1 MSAKNS
7 NPVFH
12 LKEKNASRLLEVLY
26 EINHLKQLF
35 RKGWLRSISPEKCE
49 SVADHTFGMAMMTWL
64 LADHFSPELDREKV
78 LKLSLIHDI
87 AEVYAGDTTPDD
99 GLTPEE
105 KNARELAALKK
116 IFSGFPNGDSYIAL
130 WKEFENG
137 SSAEARFVKQIDR
150 LEMALQAGVYEHQH
164 DIDLQEFFD
173 SAAQSIHAPA
183 LKGVLDE
190 IRKNRKNRM
199 DGGMD

>member
-12 LKEKNASRLLEVLY
+12 LKEKNASRLVEVLY

-49 SVADHTFGMAMMTWL
+49 SVADHAFGTALMAWM
-64 LADHFSPELDREKV
+64 LADEFFPELNCEKV

-87 AEVYAGDTTPDD
+87 AEVYAGDITPYD

-105 KNARELAALKK
+105 KTTREREALKK
-116 IFSGFPNGDSYIAL
+116 IFSGFPNGDSYVAL
-130 WKEFENG
+130 WEEFENG

-173 SAAQSIHAPA
+173 SAARSIHAPA
-183 LKGVLDE
+183 LKEVLDD
-190 IRKNRKNRM
+190 ILKSRKN
-199 DGGMD
+199 GGVG